1 MVLELKD
8 REIILR
14 IGTGF
19 SSGIRAVS
27 YTTTRRVIHSA
38 VYLSDAPWGCVVYD
52 MHSCTRDPI

>member
-1 MVLELKD
+1 MMVLELKD

-27 YTTTRRVIHSA
+27 YTTTGESFTVQS
-38 VYLSDAPWGCVVYD
+38 
-52 MHSCTRDPI
+52 T